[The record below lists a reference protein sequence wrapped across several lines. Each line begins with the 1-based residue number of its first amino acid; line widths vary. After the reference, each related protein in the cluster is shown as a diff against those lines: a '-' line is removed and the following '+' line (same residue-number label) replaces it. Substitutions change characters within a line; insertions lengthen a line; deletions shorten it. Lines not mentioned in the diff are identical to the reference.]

1 MRLSGMAETDPVRAI
16 STFVVGY
23 ALVDLLPMLLPET
36 PVLVGLRVGDLADVL
51 LVFLLVALYVRLGLQ
66 AQLWRSW
73 GLRVL
78 NALALVMMVQG
89 HSIHLAANAI
99 AGYSAGGDGDLAEV
113 GGHTGA
119 PGGLIY
125 FLDEHWGHIEL
136 HLAFLIM
143 AALFI
148 ARARP
153 LQRGDASPPSPLTEK
168 LGLLVATL
176 AYGVLLAGDAVEG
189 QTVPLMFPAAIVLCV
204 WGLWPYL
211 RRDLRPAGAVPIS
224 LQRRFFAASLGV
236 TAASLLVYGLVMD
249 GYPELTAL

>member
-1 MRLSGMAETDPVRAI
+1 LSGMAETDPVRAI

-23 ALVDLLPMLLPET
+23 AVVDLVPVLLPET
-36 PVLVGLRVGDLADVL
+36 PVFMGLRVGDLADVL

-66 AQLWRSW
+66 AELWRSW

-99 AGYSAGGDGDLAEV
+99 AGQSAHGNGGLAEAGGY
-113 GGHTGA
+113 TGA
-119 PGGLIY
+119 LSGLIY

-136 HLAFLIM
+136 HLAFLVM

-148 ARARP
+148 ARARS
-153 LQRGDASPPSPLTEK
+153 LGRDHASRGSPLSEK
-168 LGLLVATL
+168 VGLAVATL

-189 QTVPLMFPAAIVLCV
+189 QTVALMFPAAIALCV
-204 WGLWPYL
+204 WGFWPYL
-211 RRDLRPAGAVPIS
+211 SVRSRPAAGSPLS
-224 LQRRFFAASLGV
+224 LYRRFFAASLAV
-236 TAASLLVYGLVMD
+236 TAASLLVYGTVMD